1 MQKCLAAMTGTM
13 MTTATPSDPAG
24 TDAVSPT
31 GKFRIYLGSAAGVG
45 KTVAM
50 LDEGHRRHDRGADV
64 VVGFAETHQR
74 AYTAEKLSGLEV
86 VPRKQITYRGALFE
100 EMDLDAVIRR
110 KPEVALVDELAHT
123 NVPGSGTHS
132 KRWQDVQELLQH
144 GIKVITTLNIQ
155 HLESLADS
163 VEAMT
168 GIKVQE
174 RVPDRFVRFADQIEL
189 VDSSPEALRRRL
201 VHGNI
206 YPQPKVSQALGN
218 FFKTE
223 NLTALRDLALRF
235 VADET
240 EEEMLS
246 YLATI
251 GSTGVWETRERI
263 MVAVTGA
270 QGANFII
277 HRAARIAARTKG
289 ELYAVHVRADDS
301 STRTES
307 EDLSRLRA
315 IAEDLGAKW
324 EEIPGDRVASALV
337 QFAKTQRITQ
347 IVLGSTAKGRWKT
360 MFAPSM
366 LQSVIADAGAEGI
379 DVHVIARREAYPSPK
394 AWASLPEES

>member
-1 MQKCLAAMTGTM
+1 
-13 MTTATPSDPAG
+13 MTTAIPGNTAG

-31 GKFRIYLGSAAGVG
+31 GRFRIYLGSAAGVG

-64 VVGFAETHQR
+64 VVGFVETHQR
-74 AYTAEKLSGLEV
+74 SYTAEKLEGLEV
-86 VPRKQITYRGALFE
+86 VPRKQVTYRGASFE

-110 KPEVALVDELAHT
+110 RPEVALVDELAHT
-123 NVPGSGTHS
+123 NVPGSGKYA
-132 KRWQDVQELLQH
+132 KRWQDVEELLQH

-163 VEAMT
+163 VESMT

-174 RVPDRFVRFADQIEL
+174 RVPDRFVRRADQIEL

-206 YPQPKVSQALGN
+206 YPQSKVPQALGN

-270 QGANFII
+270 RGANFII

-307 EDLSRLRA
+307 GDLSRLKT

-324 EEIPGDRVASALV
+324 EEIPGDRVAAALV
-337 QFAKTQRITQ
+337 QFAKAQRITQ
-347 IVLGSTAKGRWKT
+347 IVLGSTAQGRWKS

-366 LQSVIADAGAEGI
+366 LQSVIADAGSEGI
-379 DVHVIARREAYPSPK
+379 DVHVIARREAYPSPTTLP
-394 AWASLPEES
+394 SLTEES